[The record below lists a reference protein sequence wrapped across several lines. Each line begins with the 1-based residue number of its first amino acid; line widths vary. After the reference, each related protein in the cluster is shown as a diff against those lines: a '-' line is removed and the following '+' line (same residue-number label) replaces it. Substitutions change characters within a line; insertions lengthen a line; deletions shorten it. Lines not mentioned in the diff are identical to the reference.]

1 MVDEEKYEYKCK
13 IFCIYFKNGCEKEA
27 IDTLEK
33 IAKEGKTDKVFD
45 SNSLKSLTSSFL
57 DISDIIQ
64 KNYKL
69 ELNTTKL

>member
-13 IFCIYFKNGCEKEA
+13 IFCIYFKNDYEKEA
-27 IDTLEK
+27 FDTLEK

-45 SNSLKSLTSSFL
+45 SNSIKSLCNNFN

-69 ELNTTKL
+69 ELRTTK